1 MAVTFIKKSGM
12 KRRDF
17 RIVSPTKRP
26 FLAAGLAPWAC
37 GAASADSGDSLRSDA
52 ERPLKPKPSSSAPRP
67 VRWLAGYPSWRRARD
82 RGVGSGGQREQG
94 LRLLRQD
101 RRGLPVA
108 WHVPGPERWMN

>member
-52 ERPLKPKPSSSAPRP
+52 ECSGDSLRSDAERPLKPKPSSSAPRP
-67 VRWLAGYPSWRRARD
+67 VRWLAGYPSWGDGRGTVEWEAEDSGSRACD
-82 RGVGSGGQREQG
+82 R
-94 LRLLRQD
+94 
-101 RRGLPVA
+101 
-108 WHVPGPERWMN
+108 